1 MTKSKTI
8 LFAAIISVLILPD
21 RLSVA
26 QKKENTGSFQPADQY
41 LISQFKVKDV
51 IFLGELH
58 RIKEQV
64 TFVCKMIP
72 LLRKNGI
79 CILFSEFASFKDTK
93 RIDSLITAKT
103 FNDSLAQRIQFD
115 NAWYWGY
122 REYVDLYLAAWKT
135 NQDLLP
141 GEKPFRI
148 IGIEIDNAHGTDPEQ
163 VWAHIIDSLS
173 IKKGEKALVYCGM
186 HHAFTNYF
194 HPYLVND
201 TLKGFVSNRAGNW
214 LYKKYPDKTITVLM
228 HGPWYGYSYNTS
240 VLPCNGRIDSLL
252 KSLTPGV
259 KEIGFSTSGDLLS
272 GFKLS
277 YSLYSI
283 GYPDATLRDLCQGY
297 IVVKPVCEL
306 NPVTVIP
313 DFINRSNINETI
325 VQAEM
330 GNLTIQ
336 AFNDS
341 LRSGFIKNTENLT
354 GIKKKFCK

>member
-122 REYVDLYLAAWKT
+122 R
-135 NQDLLP
+135 
-141 GEKPFRI
+141 
-148 IGIEIDNAHGTDPEQ
+148 
-163 VWAHIIDSLS
+163 
-173 IKKGEKALVYCGM
+173 
-186 HHAFTNYF
+186 
-194 HPYLVND
+194 
-201 TLKGFVSNRAGNW
+201 
-214 LYKKYPDKTITVLM
+214 
-228 HGPWYGYSYNTS
+228 
-240 VLPCNGRIDSLL
+240 
-252 KSLTPGV
+252 
-259 KEIGFSTSGDLLS
+259 
-272 GFKLS
+272 
-277 YSLYSI
+277 
-283 GYPDATLRDLCQGY
+283 
-297 IVVKPVCEL
+297 
-306 NPVTVIP
+306 
-313 DFINRSNINETI
+313 
-325 VQAEM
+325 
-330 GNLTIQ
+330 
-336 AFNDS
+336 
-341 LRSGFIKNTENLT
+341 
-354 GIKKKFCK
+354 

>member
-1 MTKSKTI
+1 
-8 LFAAIISVLILPD
+8 
-21 RLSVA
+21 
-26 QKKENTGSFQPADQY
+26 
-41 LISQFKVKDV
+41 
-51 IFLGELH
+51 
-58 RIKEQV
+58 
-64 TFVCKMIP
+64 
-72 LLRKNGI
+72 
-79 CILFSEFASFKDTK
+79 
-93 RIDSLITAKT
+93 
-103 FNDSLAQRIQFD
+103 
-115 NAWYWGY
+115 
-122 REYVDLYLAAWKT
+122 
-135 NQDLLP
+135 
-141 GEKPFRI
+141 
-148 IGIEIDNAHGTDPEQ
+148 
-163 VWAHIIDSLS
+163 
-173 IKKGEKALVYCGM
+173 
-186 HHAFTNYF
+186 
-194 HPYLVND
+194 
-201 TLKGFVSNRAGNW
+201 
-214 LYKKYPDKTITVLM
+214 M